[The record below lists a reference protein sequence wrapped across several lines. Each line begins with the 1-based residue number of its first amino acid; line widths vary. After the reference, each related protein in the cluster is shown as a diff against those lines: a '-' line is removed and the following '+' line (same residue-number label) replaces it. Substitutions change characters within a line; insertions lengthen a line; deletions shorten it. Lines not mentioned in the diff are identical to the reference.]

1 MEHIKDILKQWW
13 KSFVKNHIIDEIP
26 PNEPFLKDDIIIKE
40 EDIMKDIQS
49 RNDNFEDDYDN
60 QPFGD

>member
-26 PNEPFLKDDIIIKE
+26 PNEPFLKDDVIIKE
-40 EDIMKDIQS
+40 EDIMKDIQ
-49 RNDNFEDDYDN
+49 RTHLL
-60 QPFGD
+60 